1 MEIYENALY
10 RGKLRV
16 HIVGYRPSITRETMW
31 FAISDG
37 VDVHSAVDVYYKR
50 FYIEHGFK
58 DLKGRFNLHRAI
70 IRSTRILERLI
81 ALIFIA
87 YILSLVAGS
96 FIRESGFISKRY
108 ANKYSAVSVFFR
120 LSHRVPPDKRQV
132 LLDGILSF
140 FQNLATINH
149 SHYVQFH
156 VRR

>member
-37 VDVHSAVDVYYKR
+37 VNVYYKR

-58 DLKGRFNLHRAI
+58 DLKGRFNLHRAM

-87 YILSLVAGS
+87 YILTLVAGS

-108 ANKYSAVSVFFR
+108 TNRYSAVSVFFR
-120 LSHRVPPDKRQV
+120 LSHRVPPDKLRV
-132 LLDGILSF
+132 LLNGILSF
-140 FQNLATINH
+140 FQNLASFNH